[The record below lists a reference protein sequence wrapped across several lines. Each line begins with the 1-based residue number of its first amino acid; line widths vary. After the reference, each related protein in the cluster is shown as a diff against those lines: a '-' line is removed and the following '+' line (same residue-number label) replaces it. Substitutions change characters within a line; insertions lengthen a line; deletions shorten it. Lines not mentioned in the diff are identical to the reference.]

1 MRFLRGL
8 GRFIWRFMVIF
19 SFIVNLILVVVLIG
33 ALLFIFDIKKS
44 IADPLIGGL
53 HSTAVGLEN
62 ATIDWTIPVRDTI
75 PVNLDVKLD
84 TDTVVVLT
92 GPVLLQVRAKIDLPG
107 INAYGVDA
115 NVNLTLPEGL
125 VLPVHLNLDVPVREP
140 ALPVSLDVR
149 AVIPLKQTQ
158 LADPIRELALL
169 FEPLAIGLHNLP
181 SNFGETGTVIGQL
194 VRGEKKMEDYNLLAV
209 DGSGGINS
217 QPYNPWPGYAY
228 TAGTNYTLFNQPVPA
243 ANQPIKTGIV
253 PPGGIPF
260 LDALLAARR
269 PLYENNTTPQQVN
282 QQAMTNLE
290 AQGIP
295 PTFYNGTMSDY
306 YLSIQNTLTQPQA
319 VPTQQVDNNSG
330 IIPTTAGGPNPQP
343 PSVGGSDIVP
353 TSPAPP
359 GQSQDDGIV
368 PTAEG

>member
-19 SFIVNLILVVVLIG
+19 SFIVNLVLILVLVG
-33 ALLFIFDIKKS
+33 ALIFIFEIKKG

-92 GPVLLQVRAKIDLPG
+92 APVPLQVSAKIDLPG

-115 NVNLTLPEGL
+115 NVNLTLPAGL
-125 VLPVHLNLDVPVREP
+125 NLPVKLNLNVPVREP

-149 AVIPLKQTQ
+149 AVIPLKETQ

-169 FEPLAIGLHNLP
+169 FEPLSIGLHNLP
-181 SNFGETGTVIGQL
+181 NDWNETFSAVGQI
-194 VRGEKKMEDYNLLAV
+194 VSGQKKLEDFNLLST
-209 DGSGGINS
+209 DGTGGIVD
-217 QPYNPWPGYAY
+217 QPYQPWPGYSR
-228 TAGTNYTLFNQPVPA
+228 TAGVNYTLFDQPVPA
-243 ANQPIKTGIV
+243 ENLPTYTGIV

-260 LDALLAARR
+260 LDALLPARR
-269 PLYENNTTPQQVN
+269 DLYTNNNTPQQIN
-282 QQAMTNLE
+282 QQAQSNLN
-290 AQGIP
+290 AQGVQP
-295 PTFYNGTMSDY
+295 VYYNGSMADY
-306 YLSIQNTLTQPQA
+306 YRSIQSAQPAQAQTQSA
-319 VPTQQVDNNSG
+319 PTQQVDDGG
-330 IIPTTAGGPNPQP
+330 IVPTGDQSQTGAP
-343 PSVGGSDIVP
+343 PSVGGPDIVP
-353 TSPAPP
+353 TSPAPE
-359 GQSQDDGIV
+359 DDGIV
-368 PTAEG
+368 PTATGG